1 MNTPRDT
8 PSGSVANAGV
18 LVGVDGSP
26 EARAALAW
34 AVREA
39 RSRRCPVTAVG
50 AWLPLSAPPMGSTPG
65 ATDDAGARA
74 EAVSHYVDEALAS
87 IDVGDVEVRREVVMA
102 PAAAA
107 LLERTDDAELIV
119 IGSRGLGGFGDLL
132 LGSVSRQVATHA
144 SCPVVVLR
152 PQDETTELGSEAG
165 RIVVGVDTSRTADAA
180 LEFAFRTAQRRG
192 VGITA
197 VHTWEPAYIDATVIG
212 APAISMF
219 EDIGDEEVR
228 AVGGV
233 LARWR
238 GEFPDVDVR
247 QRVVAGRPAPELID
261 CSRGAELLVVGSR
274 GRGGF
279 VGLLLGS
286 VSHAVLHHA
295 QCPVAV
301 VRSH

>member
-1 MNTPRDT
+1 MNTQNGK
-8 PSGSVANAGV
+8 SHGV

-34 AVREA
+34 AVTEA
-39 RSRRCPVTAVG
+39 RSRSCPVTAVG
-50 AWLPLSAPPMGSTPG
+50 AWLPLAPPPMGSTPG
-65 ATDDAGARA
+65 AVDDAGTRESAVA
-74 EAVSHYVDEALAS
+74 HYIDEAVAS
-87 IDVGDVEVRREVVMA
+87 IDVTGVDVRREVVME

-107 LLERTDDAELIV
+107 LLERADDAELIV

-152 PQDETTELGSEAG
+152 PQDADTDAEAGSEAG

-180 LEFAFRTAQRRG
+180 LEFAFHTADRRG
-192 VGITA
+192 VGLTA
-197 VHTWEPAYIDATVIG
+197 VHTWEPAYVDATVVG
-212 APAISMF
+212 APAITLF

-228 AVGGV
+228 ATADV

-238 GEFPDVDVR
+238 ERFPDVDVR
-247 QRVVAGRPAPELID
+247 QRVVAGRPAPELIE
-261 CSRGAELLVVGSR
+261 CSGGAELLVVGSR

-295 QCPVAV
+295 RCPVAV
-301 VRSH
+301 VRSHR